1 MRGSLGKLSNP
12 VIGIATKRTL
22 IPSSSTFST
31 SSGGGG
37 GGGSGRGRGQGS
49 SVIGPSDSQIA
60 ASTPPLPG
68 KTEASGDG
76 DDPKGDFR
84 SSPFP
89 SGLGH
94 GRGKPLPSMPTLPS
108 YSSFMSAVS
117 STSIDGD
124 GAGRGRATAPPPHPQ
139 AEPEQF
145 GPKRPIFFTKEE
157 PSSDSVTTKP
167 IIPRNPLSQDN
178 DLPSGILS
186 MLSGAG
192 RGKPAKQSVPNAK
205 AKEENGHLRPLKPG
219 KGIGVGSTSGDG
231 SLPQPKL
238 SCEEAVKKAV
248 GILSKG
254 GFVADTME
262 DGGRGRGGFR
272 GRGNRGRGS
281 QGWRGRGRGRGR
293 DGRVQDGE
301 DDFGADLYL
310 GDDADGEK
318 LAKTLGPDKMNQLVE
333 AFEEMSGRVLPSPME
348 DAYLDALHT
357 NYMIEC
363 EPEYLMEDF
372 GTNPDIDEKLPVSL
386 RDALEKMKP
395 FLMAYEGI
403 QSQSEWEEV
412 VKEAMERVPIIK
424 ELVDYYSGPDRV
436 TAKKQHEE
444 LERVAKTLP
453 ESAPASVKWFTE
465 RAVLSLQVGVVST
478 YILLFSGFLYSLTL
492 SIPGVVWSY
501 SMALLDFPQGTS
513 APTTVEVYA
522 KVYVCVSAL
531 LTGNLKPVWKCDEGE
546 ATQGG
551 DLIKNASLWIDWWA
565 RYRSS
570 TSKHGMVGF
579 VGCSLMEGF
588 TVLIKEDNHE
598 GFQVLVADGR

>member
-1 MRGSLGKLSNP
+1 MRRSLRKLSNP
-12 VIGIATKRTL
+12 VIGNATKNTL

-37 GGGSGRGRGQGS
+37 GSGRGRGQGS
-49 SVIGPSDSQIA
+49 SIIGPSDSQIA

-68 KTEASGDG
+68 KTEAAGDG
-76 DDPKGDFR
+76 DDPKGDFS

-94 GRGKPLPSMPTLPS
+94 GRGKPLPSTPTLPS

-124 GAGRGRATAPPPHPQ
+124 GAGHGRATAPPPHPQ
-139 AEPEQF
+139 AEPEQL

-157 PSSDSVTTKP
+157 PSSDSTKP
-167 IIPRNPLSQDN
+167 IIPRNLLAQDS

-186 MLSGAG
+186 VLSGAG
-192 RGKPAKQSVPNAK
+192 RGKPAKQSVPDTK
-205 AKEENGHLRPLKPG
+205 AKEENRHLRPLKPG
-219 KGIGVGSTSGDG
+219 KGIGVGSTSSDG

-238 SCEEAVKKAV
+238 SREEAVKKAV

-272 GRGNRGRGS
+272 GRGNHGRGS
-281 QGWRGRGRGRGR
+281 QGWRGRGRGR
-293 DGRVQDGE
+293 DSLVQDGD

-318 LAKTLGPDKMNQLVE
+318 LAMTLGPDKMNQLVE

-348 DAYLDALHT
+348 DAYLDAVHT

-372 GTNPDIDEKLPVSL
+372 GTNPDIDEKPPVSL

-465 RAVLSLQVGVVST
+465 RAVLSLQSNPGWGFDKKCEFMDRLVGEVSQQ
-478 YILLFSGFLYSLTL
+478 Y
-492 SIPGVVWSY
+492 
-501 SMALLDFPQGTS
+501 
-513 APTTVEVYA
+513 
-522 KVYVCVSAL
+522 K
-531 LTGNLKPVWKCDEGE
+531 
-546 ATQGG
+546 
-551 DLIKNASLWIDWWA
+551 
-565 RYRSS
+565 
-570 TSKHGMVGF
+570 
-579 VGCSLMEGF
+579 
-588 TVLIKEDNHE
+588 
-598 GFQVLVADGR
+598 